1 MFEFDSKFYKQI
13 SVAGIGTKFAQPY
26 ASIFMDYIETEFQKS
41 QEIKTWFWKRFIDDI
56 FFIRVDIE
64 ENRDKFLQD
73 LSKSHTNLRFT
84 YEKLR
89 E

>member
-1 MFEFDSKFYKQI
+1 
-13 SVAGIGTKFAQPY
+13 
-26 ASIFMDYIETEFQKS
+26 MDYIETEFQKS

-56 FFIRVDIE
+56 FFIRADIE